1 MIRYA
6 PLLLLGCSP
15 SHRIASNASAI
26 RTIAESSRGR
36 FEAADISEGV
46 AEQEAIIDRAA
57 AISVDVALVRDEIP
71 GWLSTVEWVA
81 LAALAVSVCVLV
93 WQLGFGAIVRRLV
106 GWIPERKRSAA
117 KLLRESVDGST
128 NIREAVAAIRS
139 ADPLLDAAYRKAK

>member
-15 SHRIASNASAI
+15 SQRIASNASAI
-26 RTIAESSRGR
+26 RTLAESSRDR
-36 FEAADISEGV
+36 FEAAEIPEGV

-57 AISVDVALVRDEIP
+57 AISVDVASVRDEIP

-81 LAALAVSVCVLV
+81 IAALAVAVCVLV

>member
-1 MIRYA
+1 MTRWA
-6 PLLLLGCSP
+6 FLLLAGCSP
-15 SHRIASNASAI
+15 SQRIASNASTI
-26 RTIAESSRGR
+26 RTLAESSRDR
-36 FEAADISEGV
+36 FEAASIPEGV
-46 AEQEAIIDRAA
+46 AEQAAIIDRAA
-57 AISVDVALVRDEIP
+57 AISIDAASVRDEIP
-71 GWLSTVEWVA
+71 GWLSTLEWVA
-81 LAALAVSVCVLV
+81 IAALAVAVCVLV